1 LVQYAIMET
10 KGVRT
15 MYKESFPERLKKAR
29 LDAGYTQMQVSEEL
43 KISKGTIS
51 KYETGKLEPDIEKL
65 ATLANFYSISVDWL
79 LGLGMQIKQ

>member
-1 LVQYAIMET
+1 
-10 KGVRT
+10 